1 MVQSVAQQV
10 ETLRQQIRE
19 HDRKYYVL
27 AAPEI
32 SDLEYDQL
40 MQQLQQLE
48 HEHPDLISPDSPS
61 QRVGD
66 EPVANLQQFAHR
78 QPMLSIDNTYSIAEL
93 ESYVDRTLRQLEG
106 EQVEWV
112 VELKIDG
119 VAASLIYE
127 EGQLVRALTR
137 GNGQLGDDI
146 THNIRT
152 ISDVPLVLSGNP
164 PQRLE
169 VRGEVYMTNA
179 DLVTL
184 NQRQQARNEPVYAN
198 TRNVTAGAIRRL
210 DPRECAQR
218 RLRMLFH
225 GVGDCV
231 GLRATTHL
239 EFLQEIG
246 GHGLTPTPRAARF
259 DTFNA
264 AAAYCDSLISSLHE
278 LDFEVDGLVL
288 KVNRF
293 DQRERLGSTAKSPRW
308 LIAYKF
314 EKYEATT
321 RLTGIHVQ
329 IGKTGTVT
337 PVAELE
343 PVEIASTMVSRASLH
358 NAVEIA
364 RKDVQIGDKV
374 VVEKAGKIIP
384 HIVRVEKHE
393 RPFGLPR
400 FDFPSRCP
408 VCHTRLVQDEGGIY
422 IRCPHHA
429 CPAQWKERIRFFASR
444 NAMDIEGLGDKLVD
458 QLVTAGL
465 VRSYGDLYHLQKDQ
479 LLKLERMG
487 DKSAEKLLQAI
498 AKSKTRSLA
507 ELLNALS
514 IRHVGSRVAQVLSEQ
529 WNSLAALQ
537 QASIEELS
545 EVHEIGPIIAKSVHE
560 FIHSEYG
567 QQTLTDLQAA
577 GLTPAKDEPSPDPQG
592 GKPPGSTGGK
602 LAGKV
607 LVVSGTL
614 TRTRREI
621 HRLIELHGGRPVS
634 SVSRQTDYLVAG
646 ENAGSKLTK
655 AQQWDIPILNENEF
669 EAIIAADQDD
679 TDRP

>member
-1 MVQSVAQQV
+1 MVPSAAQQI

-27 AAPEI
+27 AVPEI

-40 MQQLQQLE
+40 LQQLQQLE
-48 HEHPDLISPDSPS
+48 DAHPDLISPDSPS
-61 QRVGD
+61 QRIGD
-66 EPVANLQQFAHR
+66 EPVSSLQQVSHR
-78 QPMLSIDNTYSIAEL
+78 QPMLSIDNTYSIPEL
-93 ESYVDRTLRQLEG
+93 QSYADRTLRQLEG
-106 EQVEWV
+106 EKIEWV

-127 EGQLVRALTR
+127 QGQLTQALTR

-179 DLVTL
+179 DLVAL
-184 NQRQQARNEPVYAN
+184 NQRQRERNEPVYAN

-231 GLRATTHL
+231 GLRATSHL

-246 GHGLTPTPRAARF
+246 EYGLTPTPRAARF
-259 DTFNA
+259 DNFSSAVT
-264 AAAYCDSLISSLHE
+264 YCDSLISGLHE

-293 DQRERLGSTAKSPRW
+293 DQRERLGNTAKSPRW

-343 PVEIASTMVSRASLH
+343 PVEIASTIVSRASLH
-358 NAVEIA
+358 NAVEIE
-364 RKDVQIGDKV
+364 RKDVQIGDRV

-393 RPFGLPR
+393 RPFGLPK

-408 VCHTRLVQDEGGIY
+408 VCRTRLVQDEGGVY

-465 VRSYGDLYHLQKDQ
+465 VRSYGDLYRLEKTQ
-479 LLKLERMG
+479 LLQLERMG
-487 DKSAEKLLQAI
+487 EKSAENLLQAI
-498 AKSKTRSLA
+498 ASSKTRSLA

-514 IRHVGSRVAQVLSEQ
+514 IRHVGTRVAQVLAEH
-529 WNSLAALQ
+529 WNSLTSLQAAG
-537 QASIEELS
+537 IEELS
-545 EVHEIGPIIAKSVHE
+545 EVNEIGPIIAQSVYE
-560 FIHSEYG
+560 FIQSEYG

-577 GLTPAKDEPSPDPQG
+577 GLTPTSEV
-592 GKPPGSTGGK
+592 PPTDSQAGR
-602 LAGKV
+602 LEGKV

-614 TRTRREI
+614 TRYTRREI
-621 HRLIELHGGRPVS
+621 HRLIELHGGRPAS
-634 SVSRQTDYLVAG
+634 SVSRQTDYLIAG
-646 ENAGSKLTK
+646 DNAGSKLAK
-655 AQQWDIPILNENEF
+655 AQQWNIVILDETQF
-669 EAIIAADQDD
+669 EAIISADRSD